1 MFVKQKKTDL
11 GKSKEEKYLKR
22 ADSYE
27 GRCHLFSDPMD
38 ASQKGKKFCLGNTSP
53 DSLVKWEITHRI
65 SKRKNKPLM
74 WVVSHYNFQEEENCM
89 AFDQS
94 AYL

>member
-27 GRCHLFSDPMD
+27 GQCHLFSDPMD
-38 ASQKGKKFCLGNTSP
+38 ASQKGKKVL
-53 DSLVKWEITHRI
+53 LREH
-65 SKRKNKPLM
+65 
-74 WVVSHYNFQEEENCM
+74 
-89 AFDQS
+89 
-94 AYL
+94 